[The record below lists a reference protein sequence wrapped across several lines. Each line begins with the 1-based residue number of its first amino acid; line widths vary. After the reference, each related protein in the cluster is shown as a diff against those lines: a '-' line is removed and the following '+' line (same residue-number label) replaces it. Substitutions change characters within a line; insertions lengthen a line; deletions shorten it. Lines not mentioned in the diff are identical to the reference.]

1 MCVPVVQNR
10 DKGTRLRGTRRV
22 VQPLSHLDTA
32 TRDLTLGADL
42 MTLAHV
48 GALLALLI
56 VLFPF
61 RVARLQ
67 KTLLR

>member
-1 MCVPVVQNR
+1 
-10 DKGTRLRGTRRV
+10 
-22 VQPLSHLDTA
+22 
-32 TRDLTLGADL
+32 

-56 VLFPF
+56 VLFPLPA
-61 RVARLQ
+61 ARLQ

>member
-1 MCVPVVQNR
+1 
-10 DKGTRLRGTRRV
+10 
-22 VQPLSHLDTA
+22 
-32 TRDLTLGADL
+32 

-61 RVARLQ
+61 PAARVQ

>member
-1 MCVPVVQNR
+1 M
-10 DKGTRLRGTRRV
+10 
-22 VQPLSHLDTA
+22 VQPLSHLDAA
-32 TRDLTLGADL
+32 TRDLTLGGADL

-48 GALLALLI
+48 GALLI

-61 RVARLQ
+61 PAARLQ

>member
-1 MCVPVVQNR
+1 
-10 DKGTRLRGTRRV
+10 
-22 VQPLSHLDTA
+22 
-32 TRDLTLGADL
+32 

-56 VLFPF
+56 VLCPF

>member
-1 MCVPVVQNR
+1 
-10 DKGTRLRGTRRV
+10 
-22 VQPLSHLDTA
+22 
-32 TRDLTLGADL
+32 